1 MKAKLNMQ
9 EVELS
14 WLKPAEYNPRV
25 DLRPGDPEY
34 EKIRKSI
41 ESFTYVDPI
50 IANRDGTIIGGH
62 QRYKV
67 LLDLGYESAD
77 VVIVDKDKDEE
88 AALNIALNKISGEW
102 DPSKL
107 AKLIGRIDTSRL
119 DTTVTG
125 FDASEIKKMIGSIN
139 TDWFENR
146 DRNDTDRQEGNDEY
160 NEFLDKFENAKTTDD
175 CYTPDNV
182 YDAVAEWVANEY
194 GVERSGFVRPFFP
207 GGDYQAREYK
217 PEDVVVDN
225 PPFSIL
231 AQIIRFYCE
240 RNVRFFLFAPSLTLC
255 TASDCDLCYIAA
267 GCQITYENGAN
278 VSTGFITNMDAEYRF
293 RTVPTLWE
301 KVKAANDENLRE
313 LHMELPN
320 YIYPDNVVTP
330 AVAMKW
336 SRYGVD
342 YRVKKEDCII
352 ISELDAQKEKGK
364 SIFGKGLLLSEKA
377 AAEKA
382 AAEKAVAEKAAAE
395 KWLLSEREWEIVRSL
410 GGGKDG
416 R

>member
-14 WLKPAEYNPRV
+14 WLKPAAYNPRV

-34 EKIRKSI
+34 EKIKKSI
-41 ESFTYVDPI
+41 KAFEYADPI
-50 IANRDGTIIGGH
+50 IANKDGTVIGGH
-62 QRYKV
+62 QRLKV
-67 LLDLGYESAD
+67 MLDLGYTTAD
-77 VVIVDKDKDEE
+77 VVVLDKSKDEE
-88 AALNIALNKISGEW
+88 KALNIALNKISGEW
-102 DPSKL
+102 QPDKL
-107 AKLIGRIDTSRL
+107 AELIGQIDTSAL
-119 DTTVTG
+119 DATLTG
-125 FDASEIKKMIGSIN
+125 FDADYIKKMVGSVN
-139 TDWFENR
+139 MDWFKER
-146 DRNDTDRQEGNDEY
+146 ERNDTERQEGNEEY
-160 NEFLDKFENAKTTDD
+160 NEFLDKFEIKKTTDD

-182 YDAVAEWVANEY
+182 YSAVIEWVEDEY
-194 GVERSGFVRPFFP
+194 RVSRENFVRPFKP
-207 GGDYQAREYK
+207 NGDYEAEEYK
-217 PEDVVVDN
+217 PEDIVVDN

-240 RNVRFFLFAPSLTLC
+240 RNIRFFLFAPSLTLC
-255 TASDCDLCYIAA
+255 TATDCDLCYIAA

-278 VSTGFITNMDAEYRF
+278 VSTGFITNMDDDYRF
-293 RTVPTLWE
+293 RTAPLLWE

-336 SRYGVD
+336 SRYGED
-342 YRVKKEDCII
+342 YRVRKEDCII

-364 SIFGKGLLLSEKA
+364 TIFGKGLLLSEKA

-382 AAEKAVAEKAAAE
+382 AAEKWV
-395 KWLLSEREWEIVRSL
+395 LSEREWEIVKNL
-410 GGGKDG
+410 GGGKFG

>member
-102 DPSKL
+102 EPSKL

-139 TDWFENR
+139 
-146 DRNDTDRQEGNDEY
+146 
-160 NEFLDKFENAKTTDD
+160 
-175 CYTPDNV
+175 
-182 YDAVAEWVANEY
+182 
-194 GVERSGFVRPFFP
+194 
-207 GGDYQAREYK
+207 
-217 PEDVVVDN
+217 
-225 PPFSIL
+225 
-231 AQIIRFYCE
+231 
-240 RNVRFFLFAPSLTLC
+240 
-255 TASDCDLCYIAA
+255 
-267 GCQITYENGAN
+267 
-278 VSTGFITNMDAEYRF
+278 
-293 RTVPTLWE
+293 
-301 KVKAANDENLRE
+301 
-313 LHMELPN
+313 
-320 YIYPDNVVTP
+320 
-330 AVAMKW
+330 
-336 SRYGVD
+336 
-342 YRVKKEDCII
+342 
-352 ISELDAQKEKGK
+352 
-364 SIFGKGLLLSEKA
+364 
-377 AAEKA
+377 
-382 AAEKAVAEKAAAE
+382 
-395 KWLLSEREWEIVRSL
+395 
-410 GGGKDG
+410 
-416 R
+416 